1 MTGMTLADFTVG
13 TDYEAQRG
21 GGAWPLTLTAAEAL
35 QGSPREG
42 GGFRLEFQGASD
54 VILEQGIYTF
64 TGDGETREIFIG
76 PIARDENA
84 TTYEAVFF

>member
-1 MTGMTLADFTVG
+1 MTDVTLADFTVG

-21 GGAWPLTLTAAEAL
+21 GGAWPLTLTAVEAL

-54 VILEQGIYTF
+54 VVLEQGIYVF

-76 PIARDENA
+76 PIAQDQKA